1 MKFAAVGD
9 ALIIRRIPE
18 TYPGFESVRDW
29 ISQADAKY
37 FNLETTLHREGE
49 CFAFAT
55 NGGSYLR
62 SEPEVLEDCKR
73 YGFNMTSFC
82 NNHAMDYAYDGL
94 TKTLDHL
101 NASGLIHTGVGR
113 NLDQAAAPA
122 YLDAVDGRIALIA
135 MTQTCNSDFH
145 NVGIAGQQAR
155 RVPGR
160 PGVNQM
166 RYKETLIVTPE
177 QMKVIK
183 QIAEQTRINAAED
196 ISRKEGYRDPLPEGE
211 CPITKYVNFK
221 EGLET
226 KLQAKCDPRDLARLE
241 KAIYEAKLQA
251 DYILFSIHS
260 HQVTGTSKEDP
271 AAYLVECARFAID
284 HGCDAVI
291 GHGPH
296 LLRPVEIYKG
306 KPIFYSL
313 GNFILNNENIPYSP
327 EDYYTAKNMTS
338 DGTMHE
344 LFRKRSN
351 NFTRGLQSDR
361 KMFESVIPR
370 WEMDESGKLIKLE
383 LLAIELG
390 FGLPRSR
397 NGMPAPAK
405 DSAIL
410 ERLAKMSEP
419 YGVKM
424 KISGNVATVMLE
436 ETI

>member
-9 ALIIRRIPE
+9 ALILRRIPE
-18 TYPGFESVRDW
+18 TYPGFEQVRDW
-29 ISQADAKY
+29 ICQADAKY

-82 NNHAMDYAYDGL
+82 NNHTMDYAYDGL
-94 TKTLDHL
+94 TKTMDYVT
-101 NASGLIHTGVGR
+101 ASGLIHAGVGR

-122 YLDAVDGRIALIA
+122 YLEAVGGRIAMIA
-135 MTQTCNSDFH
+135 MTTSCNMDY
-145 NVGIAGQQAR
+145 NNIGIAGQQAR

-160 PGVNQM
+160 PGVNQL
-166 RYKETLIVTPE
+166 RYKETVIITPE

-183 QIAEQTRINAAED
+183 QIAEQTHVNAAED
-196 ISRKEGYRDPLPEGE
+196 ISRREGYRDPLPEGE

-221 EGLET
+221 EGPEP
-226 KLQAKCDPRDLARLE
+226 KYQALCDPRDLARLE
-241 KAIYEAKLQA
+241 KAIFEAQLQA
-251 DYILFSIHS
+251 DYIILTIHS
-260 HQVTGTSKEDP
+260 HQISGTSKESPSD
-271 AAYLVECARFAID
+271 YLQECARFAID

-313 GNFILNNENIPYSP
+313 GDFILNNENIPYSP
-327 EDYYTAKNMTS
+327 EDYYEPKGMTS

-344 LFRKRSN
+344 LFRKRSA
-351 NFTRGLQSDR
+351 NFTRGLQTDR
-361 KMFESVIPR
+361 KMFESVIPL
-370 WEMDESGKLIKLE
+370 WEMDASGKLVSLKMM
-383 LLAIELG
+383 AIELG

-397 NGMPAPAK
+397 GGMPAPAK
-405 DSAIL
+405 DGAIL
-410 ERLAKMSEP
+410 ERLKEMSEP
-419 YGVKM
+419 YGTKM
-424 KISGNVATVMLE
+424 EIEGNVATVILD
-436 ETI
+436 